1 MPRSV
6 RPSAHDSVE
15 KVNCPSHFSPATL
28 PWLAAPEQ
36 EWHLGVKIR
45 MKARP
50 LELWHAPRSEITGVI
65 NTRTPQERL
74 QLLQPG

>member
-6 RPSAHDSVE
+6 RPGARDSLENVR
-15 KVNCPSHFSPATL
+15 CPSRDHPAPL
-28 PWLAAPEQ
+28 PWLAAAEQ
-36 EWHLGVKIR
+36 EWHLGVRIR

-50 LELWHAPRSEITGVI
+50 LELRHAPSGEITGVI
-65 NTRTPQERL
+65 NTRAPQEQL

>member
-6 RPSAHDSVE
+6 RPGAHNSLENVR
-15 KVNCPSHFSPATL
+15 CPLRFSPAPL
-28 PWLAAPEQ
+28 PWLAAAEQ

-50 LELWHAPRSEITGVI
+50 LELWHAPSGEITGVI
-65 NTRTPQERL
+65 NTRTPQEQL